1 MGRTTGPPV
10 DRLEGRGLAGARLE
24 TSVPPSAAP
33 VDVAAGDVA
42 GWLPPPRT
50 ALSACGRAS
59 GAGERSIAAA
69 TVERAKASE
78 AFAAGNEIG
87 PASAPNTRSQR

>member
-1 MGRTTGPPV
+1 MGRTTGPPL

-24 TSVPPSAAP
+24 TSVPPSAL

-78 AFAAGNEIG
+78 AFGAGNEIG